1 MRPQKFRSGIK
12 VYVEIQKRIPYL
24 KIKPTKKGRLVKNRY
39 SWNRAANMLY
49 LESPVDQ
56 RLTNFSGQVGSFV
69 NAFNIIEDICLPSE
83 FQSVN
88 ETPMDDGDKRDV
100 CVEGEIPSYMNRGE
114 VREAIH
120 AKLVGITKW
129 TICSTVLFYNWKKL
143 ENPMISLLGILL
155 NSGVRVM
162 VYSGDQDSLIP
173 LIGTR
178 SLLQG
183 LAKEIGL
190 TSEDYRPWFDGL
202 QVAGWTQTY
211 GDNLTFATTRGA
223 GHATPTSQPRRVL
236 CSPACQAYPS
246 IQNQHQSKG
255 DCGEY
260 NVFLRLIVK

>member
-1 MRPQKFRSGIK
+1 
-12 VYVEIQKRIPYL
+12 
-24 KIKPTKKGRLVKNRY
+24 
-39 SWNRAANMLY
+39 
-49 LESPVDQ
+49 
-56 RLTNFSGQVGSFV
+56 
-69 NAFNIIEDICLPSE
+69 
-83 FQSVN
+83 
-88 ETPMDDGDKRDV
+88 MDDGDKRDV

-223 GHATPTSQPRRVL
+223 GHATPTSQPRRPVKMKEDDDEEDEDEEKEETMK
-236 CSPACQAYPS
+236 STT
-246 IQNQHQSKG
+246 HDH
-255 DCGEY
+255 DCI
-260 NVFLRLIVK
+260 FIVKM